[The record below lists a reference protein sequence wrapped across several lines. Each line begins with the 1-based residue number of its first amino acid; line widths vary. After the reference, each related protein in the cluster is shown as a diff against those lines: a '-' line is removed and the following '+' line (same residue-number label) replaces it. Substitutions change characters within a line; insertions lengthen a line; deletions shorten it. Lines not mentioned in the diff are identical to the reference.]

1 MSESIN
7 AAVSASTETKSIWSR
22 VKQTVSATTA
32 AATKAA
38 DAWTFN
44 KALPAVGYGIEWT
57 IQHADQACGAA
68 VRKEVELLQKY
79 PNFTML
85 VSQSTVFRMA
95 AAEHYKNATGKNTT
109 SASEVVST
117 TM

>member
-1 MSESIN
+1 MTMKLKDIRWNAFLELDTYKWAATELPKRAMSETGKF
-7 AAVSASTETKSIWSR
+7 VET
-22 VKQTVSATTA
+22 
-32 AATKAA
+32 
-38 DAWTFN
+38 
-44 KALPAVGYGIEWT
+44 KALPAIGYGLEWT
-57 IQHADQACGAA
+57 VAHADQACGAA
-68 VRKEVELLQKY
+68 VRKEVELLQRY

-109 SASEVVST
+109 SASEIVTT

>member
-1 MSESIN
+1 MPESIN
-7 AAVSASTETKSIWSR
+7 AAVSASIETRSIWSR
-22 VKQTVSATTA
+22 VKETVSNTTA
-32 AATKAA
+32 SAVKTA

-95 AAEHYKNATGKNTT
+95 AAEHYKNTTGKNTT
-109 SASEVVST
+109 SSSEVVTT

>member
-1 MSESIN
+1 M
-7 AAVSASTETKSIWSR
+7 
-22 VKQTVSATTA
+22 
-32 AATKAA
+32 
-38 DAWTFN
+38 
-44 KALPAVGYGIEWT
+44 GIQQGFACCCHGVEWT

-68 VRKEVELLQKY
+68 VRQEVELLQKY

-95 AAEHYKNATGKNTT
+95 AAEHYKNTTGKNTT
-109 SASEVVST
+109 SSSEVVTT

>member
-1 MSESIN
+1 MKLKDIRWNAFLELDTYKWAATELPKRAMSETGKF
-7 AAVSASTETKSIWSR
+7 VET
-22 VKQTVSATTA
+22 
-32 AATKAA
+32 
-38 DAWTFN
+38 
-44 KALPAVGYGIEWT
+44 KALPAIGYGLEWT
-57 IQHADQACGAA
+57 VAHADQACGAA

-95 AAEHYKNATGKNTT
+95 AAEHYKNTTGKNTT
-109 SASEVVST
+109 SSSEVVTT